1 MISTIAEALSDKDLL
16 RPLFENKETGL
27 IAESWQ
33 NWFSILKM
41 INGEDLNEKE
51 LALYKKLSGNS
62 YYVPIERK
70 EIWLS
75 IARRSGKSYFISG
88 LVSASALLLYAN
100 DKLRRQIGSVGET
113 IFFAVV
119 SPTREMSQRIKSY
132 IQASFEE
139 LPNLRECVKGDF
151 TASGFTLNCKP
162 EIEIRIFTG
171 APSTTALRGAT
182 TALIIGDEISYYRRL
197 EGGAINND
205 FDIYRASTPSLL
217 TVPKSKF
224 IAISSPHTPDGLLYQ
239 KFKEHY
245 KKDIHNK
252 TLFLKSDSK
261 TMNPTLPQDEIDEAY
276 KDDPVS
282 AANAY
287 GGDFLLSSGNFIK
300 LASLECLVEKG
311 VTERAYDR
319 YSDKTYKFF
328 VDISSGTENGDGFA
342 ACVGFSRRNL
352 IDESLEIYIAK
363 VLHFEAPFNPN
374 TKIKECC
381 ELAKAYGLNRV
392 TGDRYGANLVTTQF
406 KNNGITFDY
415 CSKNKSELFKDFLS
429 LANSKKLHLL
439 DNQEV
444 LTQAI
449 NLKRVARLGSEVIE
463 KGTTP
468 DDLINAVS
476 GCASILATPRLKLG
490 GGWSPGRQ
498 RKEEEILT

>member
-1 MISTIAEALSDKDLL
+1 MINSITEVLSDKDLL
-16 RPLFENKETGL
+16 RPLFEDKETGL

-33 NWFSILKM
+33 NWFSILAM
-41 INGEDLNEKE
+41 INGDNLNDGQR
-51 LALYKKLSGNS
+51 ALYKKLSGNS

-70 EIWLS
+70 DVYLA

-88 LVSASALLLYAN
+88 LVSAAALLLYAN

-151 TASGFTLNCKP
+151 TASGFTLNCRP

-171 APSTTALRGAT
+171 APSTTALRGST
-182 TALIIGDEISYYRRL
+182 TALIIADELSYYRRL
-197 EGGAINND
+197 EAGAVNND
-205 FDIYRASTPSLL
+205 YDIVNAARPSLL
-217 TVPKSKF
+217 TVPGSKF
-224 IAISSPHTPDGLLYQ
+224 IAISSPGTPDGILYD
-239 KFKEHY
+239 KFKEHHG
-245 KKDIHNK
+245 KDIHNR

-261 TMNPTLPQDEIDEAY
+261 TMNETLPQDEIDEAY

-287 GGDFLLSSGNFIK
+287 GGDFLQSSGNFIK

-311 VTERAYDR
+311 VTERAFDR
-319 YSDKTYKFF
+319 YSDKTYKCF
-328 VDISSGTENGDGFA
+328 VDVSSGTEGGDGFA
-342 ACVGFSRRNL
+342 FCVGYSRRNL

-374 TKIKECC
+374 IKIKECC
-381 ELAKAYGLNRV
+381 LLAKAYGLNRV

-429 LANSKKLHLL
+429 LANSKKLHLT
-439 DNQEV
+439 DNPAV

-463 KGTTP
+463 KGSTP

-476 GCASILATPRLKLG
+476 GCASILATKRLKLG
-490 GGWSPGRQ
+490 GGWNHNQ
-498 RKEEEILT
+498 RKREKIST